1 MEPLT
6 HREFDLWRDGHD
18 RKIDRLVHHIDM
30 QEALNLRVE
39 SRVSVLEAGES
50 KNKRITIGTVVTV
63 VTTAIIAAL
72 SAWGDGK

>member
-6 HREFDLWRDGHD
+6 QREFEYWRDGHD

-30 QEALNLRVE
+30 QESLNLRVE

-63 VTTAIIAAL
+63 ITTAIVAAL
-72 SAWGDGK
+72 SAWGDGR